1 MKIINENIAYSKSI
15 LNKLGISETS
25 KEYDDYL
32 KIKKICDKNHGYV
45 GILTKIRFIDGVDD
59 MSEIESIFDILKN
72 SKIDITKLN
81 KMSYTDILDTFYNEF
96 DNSKEKNK
104 DYELVYKD
112 SQYSFFKVNT
122 YQGILE
128 LGSPAWCLK
137 TKSHW
142 DDYQVKYNRQWVAI
156 SNKYIKNIITPNNN
170 YLEKYDTSL
179 GYIRYGVSLKV
190 KSDSVTIAIFTD
202 GNNKLE
208 FSPTYYTSFGVVSTI
223 LNLEKGIKKSY
234 YENFY
239 CCKLISEGKVY
250 WHEVEDNK
258 AFLERLDIKMISID
272 SKIYVTLSKSYS
284 KYPILFVLEKN
295 FFYVFRAINN
305 IEDDDERGYSTLSS
319 GLLISKLEEY
329 AVSNKNDSIY
339 LGINLK
345 LGKIS
350 EDEIRSR
357 KDFLK
362 KIDNWFVF
370 DHNDN
375 YYCLVNSNLTD
386 YNVSTY
392 TFKDKFHPDEPMY
405 FYIDKRTKKVY
416 DVKEV
421 PDYAK
426 PIIKDLFPK
435 KGFFNF

>member
-1 MKIINENIAYSKSI
+1 MKINENIAYSKSI

-45 GILTKIRFIDGVDD
+45 GILTKIRFVDGVDD
-59 MSEIESIFDILKN
+59 MDEIESIFDILKN

-112 SQYSFFKVNT
+112 SEYSFFKVNT

-128 LGSPAWCLK
+128 LGSPTWCLK
-137 TKSHW
+137 TKSNW
-142 DDYQVKYNRQWVAI
+142 DAYQEKYNRQWVAI
-156 SNKYIKNIITPNNN
+156 SNKYLKNIITPNNN
-170 YLEKYDTSL
+170 YLEKYDNNL
-179 GYIRYGVSLKV
+179 GYIRYGVSLKL

-202 GNNKLE
+202 SNNELE
-208 FSPTYYTSFGVVSTI
+208 FNPTYYTSFGVVSTI

-305 IEDDDERGYSTLSS
+305 IEDDDEEDI
-319 GLLISKLEEY
+319 LL
-329 AVSNKNDSIY
+329 
-339 LGINLK
+339 
-345 LGKIS
+345 
-350 EDEIRSR
+350 
-357 KDFLK
+357 
-362 KIDNWFVF
+362 
-370 DHNDN
+370 
-375 YYCLVNSNLTD
+375 
-386 YNVSTY
+386 
-392 TFKDKFHPDEPMY
+392 
-405 FYIDKRTKKVY
+405 
-416 DVKEV
+416 
-421 PDYAK
+421 
-426 PIIKDLFPK
+426 
-435 KGFFNF
+435 

>member
-1 MKIINENIAYSKSI
+1 MKINENIAYSKSI

-45 GILTKIRFIDGVDD
+45 GILTKIRFVDGVDD
-59 MSEIESIFDILKN
+59 MDEIESIFDILKN

-112 SQYSFFKVNT
+112 SEYSFFKVNT

-128 LGSPAWCLK
+128 LGSPTWCLK
-137 TKSHW
+137 TKSNW
-142 DDYQVKYNRQWVAI
+142 DAYQEKYNRQWVAI
-156 SNKYIKNIITPNNN
+156 SNKYLKNIITPNNN
-170 YLEKYDTSL
+170 YLEKYDNNL
-179 GYIRYGVSLKV
+179 GYIRYGVSLKL

-202 GNNKLE
+202 SNNELE
-208 FSPTYYTSFGVVSTI
+208 FNPTYYTSFGVVSTI

-234 YENFY
+234 YEYFY
-239 CCKLISEGKVY
+239 CCKPISTGKIY

-258 AFLERLDIKMISID
+258 AFLDRLDIKMISLD

-284 KYPILFVLEKN
+284 KCPILFVLEKN
-295 FFYVFRAINN
+295 FFYVFKAINKMDE
-305 IEDDDERGYSTLSS
+305 EDEEKYSTLKNA
-319 GLLISKLEEY
+319 LVISKLEEY
-329 AVSNKNDSIY
+329 ASSNIDNNIY
-339 LGINLK
+339 LGVNLK
-345 LGKIS
+345 LNKIS
-350 EDEIRSR
+350 EDEIKLR
-357 KDFLK
+357 KSFFK

-375 YYCLVNSNLTD
+375 YY
-386 YNVSTY
+386 
-392 TFKDKFHPDEPMY
+392 FQ
-405 FYIDKRTKKVY
+405 
-416 DVKEV
+416 
-421 PDYAK
+421 
-426 PIIKDLFPK
+426 
-435 KGFFNF
+435 